1 MIQKSPIFGAN
12 IYFITFQNQF
22 NMKFITTFCC
32 ALFFLQLNAQ
42 GWDRTLTDSLK
53 ITSISPTEDG
63 GCIML
68 GNRIT
73 LQKVVV
79 LKVDALG
86 KTQWVKD
93 FSDMPVIDEIIVT
106 GKIKIIQD
114 SDGNYWLGLARLNSG
129 ELYLA
134 KLDQNGNRLFFKKIP
149 LFSSVINI
157 SGNQLLAFGRN
168 INNIWTSLR
177 LKTNGDTLDVKS
189 FPEIKSVGQ
198 SFISVTVQKSSF
210 IFYGVNDSTGGMQ
223 SRKIGFDGTLI
234 ALNVMPFNIRY
245 FSPFP
250 PMVKTSDGG
259 LLVPDS
265 SFITKLDSNG
275 KFVWRKIATFSNSIP
290 GGPFPFGPY
299 NYYLMAGTTAN
310 GGFIAIQNNPSKKSL
325 TVRKYSSDCI
335 LQTTSIWYYENTVDY
350 PFMIRTAK
358 GGYLIAGNTMGTKV
372 RLIKLDE
379 NGYFYPNFIKGNVFS
394 DRDNNCRLSGND
406 ILLQKVV
413 MVAKR
418 AGFSDAL
425 AMTDTLGKYN
435 LNVDV
440 GTYEVSIVNPNKYMD
455 PCTPSVLKTISTTN
469 TLDSF
474 DFPLKSTIFCGVMQV
489 DVATPRLRRCFNN
502 NYTVSYCNKGSA
514 TALGAYVNITLD
526 SLLEFVSAD
535 KSVASKTGRTYRFN
549 LGDMA
554 INDCQTFDIVARVRC
569 GDSTRLGQ
577 TICVDAKIYP
587 DTICGVDNTLWTGAN
602 LVVNGSCQGD
612 SVVFQVQ
619 NTGKVASPA
628 SLSVVVENAN
638 PVAFNIASLAVNGV
652 FTKKFPSNG
661 NTWRMVV
668 NQVPNHP
675 RSIQPTAFVEGC
687 RRNQATPFVTGFAA
701 GYASD
706 DSNISVDSDC
716 QPIIGAFDP
725 NDKIGYPLGRGITK
739 GVNQNQDIEY
749 MIRFQ
754 NTGTDTAF
762 TVVIRDTIDANL
774 EIKSI
779 EWGASSH
786 KYVAEIYG
794 QNILKFTFN
803 NILLVD
809 SFKNEPKSNGYIK
822 YRIQQK
828 KDVAFGTKIQNSAGI
843 YFDFNDPVLTNKTL
857 HTVSKN
863 VVSAIIDLSKASY
876 PTVKVYP
883 NPTTETMF
891 FELTDTPLSKTTF
904 DLYDMT
910 GKRVNEEQFEGKTF
924 EFHRQALPSGVYLF
938 KMTADSQIVGT
949 GKLMIQ

>member
-1 MIQKSPIFGAN
+1 
-12 IYFITFQNQF
+12 
-22 NMKFITTFCC
+22 MKFITTFCC
-32 ALFFLQLNAQ
+32 ALFFFQLNAQ

-53 ITSISPTEDG
+53 IKSISPTNDG
-63 GCIML
+63 GCIMY
-68 GNRIT
+68 GNRLT
-73 LQKVVV
+73 LQKAVI

-93 FSDMPVIDEIIVT
+93 FSDLPIYDEFLVT
-106 GKIKIIQD
+106 GRLNILQD
-114 SDGNYWLGLARLNSG
+114 NDANYWLGITSFSG
-129 ELYLA
+129 VDLTLA
-134 KLDQNGNRLFFKKIP
+134 KFDQNGNRLFLKKIP
-149 LFSSVINI
+149 LTSAIINV

-168 INNIWTSLR
+168 SNNIWTSLR
-177 LKTNGDTLDVKS
+177 LKPNGDTLDIKS
-189 FPEIKSVGQ
+189 FPEIKSNG
-198 SFISVTVQKSSF
+198 SLFISVTVQKSSF

-223 SRKIGFDGTLI
+223 SRKIGFDGNLI
-234 ALNVMPFNIRY
+234 ALNAMPFNIRY
-245 FSPFP
+245 SNPLP

-265 SFITKLDSNG
+265 SFVTKLDSNG
-275 KFVWRKIATFSNSIP
+275 KFMWRKIANITNITP
-290 GGPFPFGPY
+290 GFPY
-299 NYYLMAGTTAN
+299 YKYLMATNTTN
-310 GGFIAIQNNPSKKSL
+310 GGFMAIKNNISKKSL
-325 TVRKYSSDCI
+325 TVSKYSFDGI
-335 LQTTSIWYYENTVDY
+335 LQTTSLFFYENTIDNSL
-350 PFMIRTAK
+350 MIRTSK
-358 GGYLIAGNTMGTKV
+358 GGYLIAGNTMGTKI

-394 DRDNNCRLSGND
+394 DRDNNCRLSSND
-406 ILLQKVV
+406 IPIQKVV

-418 AGFSDAL
+418 VGYPDVL

-440 GTYEVSIVNPNKYMD
+440 GTYEVSIVNPNKYMN
-455 PCTPSVLKTISTTN
+455 PCTPSVLKTINTTN

-535 KSVASKTGRTYRFN
+535 KTVASKTGRTYRFN

-638 PVAFNIASLAVNGV
+638 PTAFNIASLAVNGV

-687 RRNQATPFVTGFAA
+687 RRNQSTPFVTGFAA

-706 DSNISVDSDC
+706 DSNISVDTDC

-725 NDKIGYPLGRGITK
+725 NDKVGYPLGAGLTK
-739 GVNQNQDIEY
+739 GINQNQDIEY

-794 QNILKFTFN
+794 QNILKFTFD

-809 SFKNEPKSNGYIK
+809 SFKNEPKSNGYVK

-828 KDVAFGTKIQNSAGI
+828 KDVAFNTKIQNSAGI

-891 FELTDTPLSKTTF
+891 FELTDTPLSKNINSITTF
-904 DLYDMT
+904 ELYDMT
-910 GKRVNEEQFEGKTF
+910 GKRVSEEQFEGKIF
-924 EFHRQALPSGVYLF
+924 EFHRKSIPSGVYLF

>member
-1 MIQKSPIFGAN
+1 
-12 IYFITFQNQF
+12 
-22 NMKFITTFCC
+22 MKFITTFCC
-32 ALFFLQLNAQ
+32 TLLFLQLNAQ
-42 GWDRTLTDSLK
+42 GWDRTLTDSMR
-53 ITSISPTEDG
+53 IVDIAPTNDG
-63 GCIML
+63 GTVIL
-68 GNRIT
+68 GSRT
-73 LQKVVV
+73 TTQKAVV

-86 KTQWVKD
+86 KSQWVKD
-93 FSDMPVIDEIIVT
+93 FTDITLNPPPDFVT
-106 GKIKIIQD
+106 GTFKIVQD
-114 SDGNYWLGLARLNSG
+114 SDGNYWLGLAQLNGMDLKVIKLDTNGNTLFLKTFPLNS
-129 ELYLA
+129 A
-134 KLDQNGNRLFFKKIP
+134 HID
-149 LFSSVINI
+149 I
-157 SGNQLLAFGRN
+157 SGNQLLTFGR
-168 INNIWTSLR
+168 INNNWTLLR
-177 LKTNGDTLDVKS
+177 LKPNGDTLD
-189 FPEIKSVGQ
+189 IKSIPDIKPTYVPFY
-198 SFISVTVQKSSF
+198 SFTAQKNSF
-210 IFYGVNDSTGGMQ
+210 LFYAIDSTSRMQ
-223 SRKIGFDGTLI
+223 SHKIGLDGTLI
-234 ALNVMPFNIRY
+234 ARNSMPPIIRHG
-245 FSPFP
+245 SPFP
-250 PMVKTSDGG
+250 PMVITTDGG
-259 LLVPDS
+259 FLVPDS
-265 SFITKLDSNG
+265 SFVTKLDSTG
-275 KFVWRKIATFSNSIP
+275 KFLWRKLANVGNYVPSTPFIRYNMAATS
-290 GGPFPFGPY
+290 
-299 NYYLMAGTTAN
+299 N
-310 GGFIAIQNNPSKKSL
+310 GGFIAIQNNTTKKSL
-325 TVRKYSSDCI
+325 RVSKYSSDGL
-335 LQTTSIWYYENTVDY
+335 LQTTSLWFYENTVDN
-350 PFMIRTAK
+350 PFMIRTSK
-358 GGYLIAGNTMGTKV
+358 GGYIIAGNTMGTKV

-406 ILLQKVV
+406 IPIQKVV

-418 AGFSDAL
+418 VGFPDAL

-554 INDCQTFDIVARVRC
+554 INDCRTFDIVARVRC

-577 TICVDAKIYP
+577 TICVDAKIFP
-587 DTICGVDNTLWTGAN
+587 DTICSVDNTLWTGAN

-619 NTGKVASPA
+619 NTGKVASTP

-687 RRNQATPFVTGFAA
+687 RRNQTTPFVTGFAA
-701 GYASD
+701 GYAND
-706 DSNISVDSDC
+706 DSNISVDTDC

-725 NDKIGYPLGRGITK
+725 NDKVGYPLGRGLTK

-794 QNILKFTFN
+794 QNILKFTFD
-803 NILLVD
+803 NIQLVD
-809 SFKNEPKSNGYIK
+809 SFKNEPKSNGYVK

-863 VVSAIIDLSKASY
+863 VVSAIIDLSKTSY

-891 FELTDTPLSKTTF
+891 FELMDTPLSIKGINSKTTF
-904 DLYDMT
+904 ELYDMT

-924 EFHRQALPSGVYLF
+924 EFHRKSIPPGVYLF
-938 KMTADSQIVGT
+938 KMTADGQIVGT